1 MRAQRCQRIVMAGIH
16 GEHVGAVVKGHREGA
31 LQVGMQRG
39 DLGGEPRLRLPFCPQ
54 QLGAEL
60 AELGRL
66 PLAPDDEFS
75 TQLLFPPLEGAPYVS
90 VRHAQRARCGRDGA
104 LLRHGFQHFR
114 QGIANL
120 GIARVAAQGVVELD
134 PMHRITYRWRL
145 AGCIR

>member
-1 MRAQRCQRIVMAGIH
+1 MAGIH

-31 LQVGMQRG
+31 LQVGVQCG
-39 DLGGEPRLRLPFCPQ
+39 NLGGEPRLRLPFCPQ

-75 TQLLFPPLEGAPYVS
+75 TQLLLPPLEGPPHVS

-104 LLRHGFQHFR
+104 LLRHGFQPFR

-145 AGCIR
+145 DGCIR